1 MRHAMR
7 RKDRAM
13 DADEARALLESGEY
27 GVFSTVDGEGQPY
40 GVPLNYVVIE
50 DAIYMHAAKVGHKID
65 NIGVNSKAAFCVV
78 GATELLDGKFSTRY
92 QSVIVLGKAS
102 LLGEDQTR
110 GPLAALI
117 KKYFPDEVQQGE
129 IYIDKMI
136 HATAV
141 IKVTIDDMTGK
152 ARR

>member
-7 RKDRAM
+7 RKERAM
-13 DADEARALLESGEY
+13 DKDEARALLELGEY
-27 GVFSTVDGEGQPY
+27 GVLSTVDGEGQPY

-50 DAIYMHAAKVGHKID
+50 DAIYMHAAKAGHKLD
-65 NIGVNSKAAFCVV
+65 NIHDNPKASFCVV
-78 GATELLDGKFSTRY
+78 GDTELLDGKFSTRY
-92 QSVIVLGKAS
+92 QSVIVFGTAS
-102 LLGEDQTR
+102 LLGEDETR

-117 KKYFPDEVQQGE
+117 EKYFPDEVQEGE
-129 IYIDKMI
+129 DYIDKMI